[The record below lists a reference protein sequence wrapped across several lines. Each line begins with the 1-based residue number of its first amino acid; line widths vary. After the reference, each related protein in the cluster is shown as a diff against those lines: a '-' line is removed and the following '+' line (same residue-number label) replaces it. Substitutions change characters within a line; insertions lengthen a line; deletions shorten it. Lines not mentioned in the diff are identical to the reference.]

1 MRDGLEWLARLGMVV
16 RLGAWLTVL
25 PIRLHRHSLP
35 KLLQRL
41 TPSVPHVRRF
51 SARERDAVVRL
62 VMRLCRWRC
71 FRGRLFPRL
80 CMRQSLALY
89 YVLARLGEPVVLH
102 VGVSKTGESLRGH
115 SWVTVGGVPL
125 GESRRPEETFQTIYA
140 CSASRTGDTGQEVAR
155 TRSRAERREL

>member
-1 MRDGLEWLARLGMVV
+1 MRDSLEWLAQVRLVV

-25 PIRLHRHSLP
+25 PIRLRRHSLP

-41 TPSVPHVRRF
+41 TPSGPRVRRL
-51 SARERDAVVRL
+51 SARERDVAVRL

-115 SWVTVGGVPL
+115 SWVTVRGVAL
-125 GESRRPEETFQTIYA
+125 GESRRPEEAFQTIYA
-140 CSASRTGDTGQEVAR
+140 CSASRLGETGQEVAL
-155 TRSRAERREL
+155 T